1 VTAGVLIALLIAM
14 RLSERFYLL
23 TERGV
28 QLLLITPL
36 WIALALIAVASL
48 VTCYYVFRVGL
59 CKSGL
64 GYALGHALLCMA
76 LSCAGLIGI
85 IVVPLQVRWD
95 IQRWR
100 KEGVDGPSEEK

>member
-1 VTAGVLIALLIAM
+1 
-14 RLSERFYLL
+14 
-23 TERGV
+23 
-28 QLLLITPL
+28 
-36 WIALALIAVASL
+36 
-48 VTCYYVFRVGL
+48 
-59 CKSGL
+59 
-64 GYALGHALLCMA
+64 MA